1 MPPCRTAKS
10 CPTTLKTSCIP
21 CAINP
26 FCWEETA
33 PQPQPYKRK
42 ILDLTVN
49 RALQVRLITRVA
61 ALVMVSL
68 LIMAALLYQYAGQ
81 ENTGPFRPSP
91 LTAPTFLDFLPPV
104 LAIAFVVSLLAGL
117 VGSLFIPRGLAGP
130 LHRMEEDLR
139 RLAGG
144 DLTVRIT
151 LRDGD
156 EGAALA
162 AQINDAADHFQ
173 KTAATVW
180 VVMRQVDTLCQA
192 AGEGAPH
199 PLPQIRTLCA
209 RVGAEMDRF
218 IL

>member
-1 MPPCRTAKS
+1 
-10 CPTTLKTSCIP
+10 LKTSCLIP

-33 PQPQPYKRK
+33 PPSRPHKRK

-49 RALQVRLITRVA
+49 RALQVRLIARVST
-61 ALVMVSL
+61 LVMVSL
-68 LIMAALLYQYAGQ
+68 LIMAALLYQHANQ
-81 ENTGPFRPSP
+81 EITGPFRPSP
-91 LTAPTFLDFLPPV
+91 LKARTFLDFLPPV
-104 LAIAFVVSLLAGL
+104 LAIAFAISLLAGI
-117 VGSLFIPRGLAGP
+117 VGSFFVPRGLAGP
-130 LHRMEEDLR
+130 LHRMEEELR
-139 RLAGG
+139 RIAAG

-156 EGAALA
+156 EGAGLA
-162 AQINDAADHFQ
+162 AQINDAVDHFQ

-180 VVMRQVDTLCQA
+180 VVMRQVDTLCQT
-192 AGEGAPH
+192 AGEDAMP

-218 IL
+218 TL